1 MAVYHGSGGAL
12 SLAGTNVAQ
21 VTEWTVTQNK
31 EMVEV
36 TALGDGV
43 RAYTSG
49 LESFEGSAEIIIA
62 SDDVT
67 GAFSQTVGTEYA
79 AIFFMNDVTTA
90 VQDIQ
95 LSGQVIISSIEF
107 TQTFDDVAR
116 ASISFQG
123 TKKSDGTGLTVDL
136 SSSS

>member
-12 SLAGTNVAQ
+12 SLGGTNVAQ

-31 EMVEV
+31 EMVEI
-36 TALGDGV
+36 TSLGDGV
-43 RAYTSG
+43 RAYSSG

-67 GAFSQTVGTEYA
+67 GAFNQSVGTEYA
-79 AIFFMNDVTTA
+79 AIFFIDDHATAANDL
-90 VQDIQ
+90 Q
-95 LSGQVIISSIEF
+95 LTGQVIISSIEF

-116 ASISFQG
+116 ASVTFQG

-136 SSSS
+136 ADS

>member
-1 MAVYHGSGGAL
+1 
-12 SLAGTNVAQ
+12 
-21 VTEWTVTQNK
+21 
-31 EMVEV
+31 
-36 TALGDGV
+36 
-43 RAYTSG
+43 
-49 LESFEGSAEIIIA
+49 
-62 SDDVT
+62 
-67 GAFSQTVGTEYA
+67 
-79 AIFFMNDVTTA
+79 MNDVTTA